1 MNPLLLYEL
10 IEALTMLRSGRA
22 NDAAEAL
29 AEAIREHGRV
39 PVPKPTPSPSTERIE
54 YA

>member
-10 IEALTMLRSGRA
+10 LEALALLHSGRA